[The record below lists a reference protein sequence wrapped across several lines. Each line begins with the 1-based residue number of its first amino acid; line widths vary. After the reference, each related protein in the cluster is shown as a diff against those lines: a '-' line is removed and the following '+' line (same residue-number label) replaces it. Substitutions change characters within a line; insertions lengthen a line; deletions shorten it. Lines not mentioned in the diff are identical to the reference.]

1 MSCDNFY
8 SYNKK
13 ECLDE
18 IPRGYYLYNSSLKTI
33 NKCPNKCQ
41 LCSDESIKN
50 NLCIS
55 CNNDYS
61 PIINN
66 EPNINLFIDCIKN
79 CPSGYINI
87 NDSCEINNDGEC
99 SALNFLNNLCGDE
112 NYYGSQNIEDIINKI
127 KKGITSQELK
137 ALLSNVTG
145 EQKKDI
151 EIYKEDIYY
160 QITSSYNQN
169 NKQYNNISIIK
180 LNQCED
186 RLKTKYNISEDESLI
201 IFKVDILQDG
211 LLIPKVEY
219 EVYHPLTLEK
229 LELDICNNIT
239 IEISLPVSI
248 NEDELYRYNTS
259 SDFYNDKCFPYT
271 SENGT
276 DMTLSDRQNDF
287 INQNLSLCEKN
298 CDFIGYDNNTKYA
311 SCDCQIKNVI
321 NIYGDIVIDKD
332 KLLNNFVD
340 VKSIMNLEVMKCYK
354 ILFNEDGLLKNIGSY
369 ILLFSIFIFIISI
382 FIFIFKDY
390 KTLINQINNI
400 IKENQNKFKYIN
412 SKTEH
417 DVIKKRKKKFIYSHK
432 TVRTLSNKKLKI
444 KKKRKKKKLKK
455 TNSPARKKRKR
466 NLNSN
471 SDINI
476 FKSSETYNAFHKS
489 SKKNTISNLK
499 NKDDK
504 ENKVKINMN
513 VNFSNDTKEKNNNN
527 ISYNDYELNSLTYV
541 EALKYD
547 NRTYFQYYFSLLK
560 ARHLFFFAF
569 YPNND
574 YNSQIIKILLFLF
587 SFDLYYTINALFFTE
602 GTIHEIHQKSGK
614 YDFIYHLP
622 QIFYSTIISSVI
634 NIIIKFFSLTQK
646 NILDIKSE
654 KDINIYK
661 NKLSKL
667 LKCLK
672 IRFICFYILSF
683 IFLILFWYYLS
694 CFCAVYRNTQLYLIK
709 DTLISFGISLLYP
722 FAIVLIPGFFR
733 IPSLRNINQNKEC
746 LYNFSKIIQLF

>member
-1 MSCDNFY
+1 M
-8 SYNKK
+8 
-13 ECLDE
+13 
-18 IPRGYYLYNSSLKTI
+18 
-33 NKCPNKCQ
+33 
-41 LCSDESIKN
+41 
-50 NLCIS
+50 
-55 CNNDYS
+55 
-61 PIINN
+61 
-66 EPNINLFIDCIKN
+66 
-79 CPSGYINI
+79 
-87 NDSCEINNDGEC
+87 
-99 SALNFLNNLCGDE
+99 
-112 NYYGSQNIEDIINKI
+112 
-127 KKGITSQELK
+127 
-137 ALLSNVTG
+137 
-145 EQKKDI
+145 
-151 EIYKEDIYY
+151 
-160 QITSSYNQN
+160 
-169 NKQYNNISIIK
+169 
-180 LNQCED
+180 
-186 RLKTKYNISEDESLI
+186 
-201 IFKVDILQDG
+201 
-211 LLIPKVEY
+211 
-219 EVYHPLTLEK
+219 
-229 LELDICNNIT
+229 
-239 IEISLPVSI
+239 
-248 NEDELYRYNTS
+248 
-259 SDFYNDKCFPYT
+259 
-271 SENGT
+271 
-276 DMTLSDRQNDF
+276 
-287 INQNLSLCEKN
+287 
-298 CDFIGYDNNTKYA
+298 
-311 SCDCQIKNVI
+311 
-321 NIYGDIVIDKD
+321 
-332 KLLNNFVD
+332 
-340 VKSIMNLEVMKCYK
+340 
-354 ILFNEDGLLKNIGSY
+354 
-369 ILLFSIFIFIISI
+369 
-382 FIFIFKDY
+382 
-390 KTLINQINNI
+390 
-400 IKENQNKFKYIN
+400 
-412 SKTEH
+412 
-417 DVIKKRKKKFIYSHK
+417 
-432 TVRTLSNKKLKI
+432 RTLSNKKLKI

-527 ISYNDYELNSLTYV
+527 IPYNDYELNSLAYV

-694 CFCAVYRNTQLYLIK
+694 CFCAVYRNTQIYLIN

-722 FAIVLIPGFFR
+722 FGIVLIPGFFR
-733 IPSLRNINQNKEC
+733 IPSLRDINQNKEC